1 MLWPVHS
8 RPINEILTVLS
19 ISIAY
24 KAFSQS
30 LFTEGRGGGGG
41 GGGGGDGILIEWVR
55 HVDVVTVFPPPHFCR
70 EECC

>member
-30 LFTEGRGGGGG
+30 LFTEGRGGG
-41 GGGGGDGILIEWVR
+41 DGILIEWVR
-55 HVDVVTVFPPPHFCR
+55 HVDVVTVFPPPHFGR

>member
-41 GGGGGDGILIEWVR
+41 GGGGGGVME
-55 HVDVVTVFPPPHFCR
+55 F
-70 EECC
+70 